1 MKKNKKRIFKQLIGW
16 LLGLG
21 GATIF
26 SVGVALTCNA
36 DLGGWTRV
44 MMETTNDN
52 SLTAGQIAGI
62 AFCIGL
68 FLGITILIWYPI
80 SRLLAWAKTRKLTNQ
95 NLEADLRLKEKEL
108 SIENDKE

>member
-36 DLGGWTRV
+36 NLGSWTRV
-44 MMETTNDN
+44 VMDTTNDN

-62 AFCIGL
+62 GFCIGL
-68 FLGITILIWYPI
+68 FLGVTILIWYPI

-95 NLEADLRLKEKEL
+95 NLEADLKLKEKQL
-108 SIENDKE
+108 LKEE